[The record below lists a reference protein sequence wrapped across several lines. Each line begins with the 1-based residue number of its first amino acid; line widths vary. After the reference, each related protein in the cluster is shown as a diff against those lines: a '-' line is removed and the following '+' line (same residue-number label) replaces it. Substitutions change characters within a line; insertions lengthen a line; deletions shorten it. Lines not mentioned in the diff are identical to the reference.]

1 MTPHNLPT
9 RVKLTPREKPLFA
22 EIRQAILDPQV
33 PIVTL
38 LGAAGVGKTALA
50 VEIAHTLLEEGN
62 FLGGIVW
69 LDCSHTPTLEVMAET
84 MRSTFGL
91 LRLAT
96 VQQDVQAYLRSHPCL
111 LIFDAYDAEVC
122 HA

>member
-50 VEIAHTLLEEGN
+50 VEVAHTLLEEGN
-62 FLGGIVW
+62 FPGGIVW

-91 LRLAT
+91 PRLAT

-111 LIFDAYDAEVC
+111 
-122 HA
+122 